1 MDKKHDKC
9 KAQVEKELAC
19 LKDIAKKVLAMSQKK
34 GATHAEVAL
43 SADKGLS
50 VTTRLLEVET
60 LEFNQDKGV
69 GLTVYLGHRRGSVSS
84 SDTSD
89 SALEEAV
96 QHAIDIAKVSDEDPC
111 FGLADKSL
119 LSQQYSDLDLYH
131 PWDLAADEAIA
142 QAKECE
148 NIALKTDKRIVNSE
162 GVSVGSYQ
170 FLRVYA
176 NTHDF
181 IGGYSTTRHTKS
193 CVLLAEDQV
202 GMQRDYDYTT
212 ARAKED
218 LDSAAT
224 LAKNA
229 IDKTVK
235 RLHAKPIKTQ
245 KTPVIFSSDVSSSL
259 LSALI
264 SAVSG
269 GSIYRRASFLLD
281 KIGEAIL
288 PDKYDICEWPHK
300 QKALGSAPY
309 DGDGVITRNNYFV
322 KRGELNSYVL
332 GSYSARRLGLET
344 TANAGGVHN
353 LTINNDGLKL
363 DALLKK
369 MDKGVL
375 ITELMGHGI
384 NLVTGDY
391 SRGLS
396 GFWVENG
403 EIQHPVEGITV
414 AGNLSEIFKGIVAIS
429 SDEDPRKGTQ
439 CGSMLIDEMTIA
451 GE

>member
-1 MDKKHDKC
+1 MDKKLDKC
-9 KAQVEKELAC
+9 KTQIEKELGS
-19 LKDIAKKVLAMSQKK
+19 LKQIAQKALEMSLKK

-50 VTTRLLEVET
+50 VTTRLLDVET

-89 SALEEAV
+89 KAIEEAV

-111 FGLADKSL
+111 FGLADKAL
-119 LSQQYSDLDLYH
+119 LSTQFPDLDLYH
-131 PWDLAADEAIA
+131 PWGISAEEAIDEAKA
-142 QAKECE
+142 CE
-148 NIALKTDKRIVNSE
+148 DIALNTDKRIVNSE
-162 GVSVGSYQ
+162 GVSVGSYE
-170 FLRVYA
+170 FMRVYA

-181 IGGYSTTRHTKS
+181 MGGYSTTRHTKS
-193 CVLLAEDQV
+193 CVLLAEDES

-212 ARAKED
+212 ARSKKE
-218 LDSAAT
+218 LESSAS
-224 LAKNA
+224 LAKKA
-229 IDKTVK
+229 IDKTVS
-235 RLHAKPIKTQ
+235 RLNAKPIPTQ

-259 LSALI
+259 LSVLI
-264 SAVSG
+264 SAISG
-269 GSIYRRASFLLD
+269 GSIYRRASFMLD
-281 KIGEAIL
+281 KIGASIFPER
-288 PDKYDICEWPHK
+288 YDIFELPHK
-300 QKALGSAPY
+300 KRALGSAPY
-309 DGDGVITRNNYFV
+309 DGDGVMTRNNYFV
-322 KRGELNSYVL
+322 KQGELKSYVL
-332 GSYSARRLGLET
+332 GSYSARRLGLQT

-353 LTINNDGLKL
+353 LTINNDGLGV

-375 ITELMGHGI
+375 ITELMGQGI

-403 EIQHPVEGITV
+403 EIQHPVEGVTV
-414 AGNLSEIFKGIVAIS
+414 AGNLSDMFQGIVAIAN
-429 SDEDPRKGTQ
+429 DEDPRKATQ
-439 CGSMLIDEMTIA
+439 CGSILMDEMMIA
-451 GE
+451 GV